1 MSDFYDAFLEDVV
14 DTFLNLE
21 EFAQWREFVIKGP
34 GGSTLMSNKLV
45 IWNQETMKR
54 RPIAIY
60 GRLMVGDVLIYTFVR
75 DWPRRPAAGQT
86 LYSPRNE
93 EWTVNFCD
101 KVNGWPAVYQMI
113 LQRVLEPGM
122 V

>member
-1 MSDFYDAFLEDVV
+1 VSDFYDAFVGDVNE
-14 DTFLNLE
+14 TFLNLE
-21 EFAQWREFVIKGP
+21 EFGQMREFMTKGP
-34 GGSTLMSNKLV
+34 GGSTIVTSKRV
-45 IWNQETMKR
+45 IWNQDALKR

-60 GRLMVGDVLIYTFVR
+60 GRLMVGDVLIYTLVT

-86 LYSPRNE
+86 LWSPRNE

-101 KVNGWPAVYQMI
+101 KVNGWPVVYQMI
-113 LQRVLEPGM
+113 LQRVLEPGL